1 MPRLLLAVAFVGLAT
16 VALFGTRA
24 AALAPDGR
32 YVVDTDTTT
41 DTVTALTWQQTPPEA
56 SYDQAAANAYCDGLA
71 LGGHE
76 DWRLPSLHELLSIV
90 DPTRGGPTIDSR
102 GFPSTPSAYYWTR
115 TPYAPVSGLGWTVSF
130 SAGTSFPQNE
140 SVAARVR
147 CVR

>member
-1 MPRLLLAVAFVGLAT
+1 MARREGLGAEESPAEAVERADDEPREPAE
-16 VALFGTRA
+16 
-24 AALAPDGR
+24 DGR
-32 YVVDTDTTT
+32 
-41 DTVTALTWQQTPPEA
+41 
-56 SYDQAAANAYCDGLA
+56 DGLA